1 MSSTQ
6 GHSVAPE
13 TMKPGSLGSSAGH
26 GFRTIRVFAFAL
38 GFALAATVASAGGD
52 GEGDS
57 DQTMLVVASIK
68 PVHSLVSAVMAGVGA
83 PHLII
88 RGAQSPHTFSMRPSD
103 AAALAKARVIFLIDE
118 HKEVA
123 LAGPI
128 ANLGDEALVVQ
139 LAGAEGLVLKPL
151 REGGA
156 YEAHDHGEQ
165 DAAERDGEEA
175 DHDEDEA
182 GHHEGDDH
190 DEDEEDHHDEDDH
203 DDDEDEHRAD
213 DDQHEGDAH
222 DHGHLHEHGDVDFHI
237 WLDPEN
243 AVLMTYAIVDALI
256 EADPENAATYDANAH
271 ALIDRLDALLAEI
284 DAELAPIRDKPY
296 IVLHDAYRYFEE
308 RFDLNAAGS
317 ITINPERAPG
327 VQRIAEIRDKVRDL
341 GSVCVF
347 AEPQFDSRVIDVVTE
362 GTDARSGT
370 IDPLGAAIEDGP
382 ELYFTLI
389 RDLAAAFKECL
400 AAA

>member
-1 MSSTQ
+1 MVS
-6 GHSVAPE
+6 
-13 TMKPGSLGSSAGH
+13 
-26 GFRTIRVFAFAL
+26 RVLVLAL
-38 GFALAATVASAGGD
+38 GFALAATVVSAGGD
-52 GEGDS
+52 AEGDS
-57 DQTMLVVASIK
+57 EQHLLVVASIK
-68 PVHSLVSAVMAGVGA
+68 PVHSLVSAVMAGVGE

-103 AAALAKARVIFLIDE
+103 AAALARARIIFLIDE

-123 LAGPI
+123 LAKPI

-156 YEAHDHGEQ
+156 FEAHEHSE
-165 DAAERDGEEA
+165 
-175 DHDEDEA
+175 HDEDED

-190 DEDEEDHHDEDDH
+190 DGDEEDHHED
-203 DDDEDEHRAD
+203 
-213 DDQHEGDAH
+213 GAH
-222 DHGHLHEHGDVDFHI
+222 DHGHDHEHGDVDFHV

-256 EADPENAATYDANAH
+256 EADPENAATYDANAN
-271 ALIDRLDALLAEI
+271 ALIDRLDAFLAEI
-284 DAELAPIRDKPY
+284 DGELAPVRDKPF

-327 VQRIAEIRDKVRDL
+327 VQRITEIRDKVREL

-347 AEPQFDSRVIDVVTE
+347 AEPQFDSKVIDVVTE
-362 GTDARSGT
+362 GTNARSGI